1 MINRPGGPG
10 GEIADSAISTWHD
23 ISAALSPII
32 GQRGA
37 MAVYKRSLALT
48 RADYPWLAAAQE
60 HSLHPDDFAALQ
72 QALALQTRPNA
83 AAANGAL
90 LQRFTE
96 LLNNLIGPS
105 LSERLLRS
113 VWDNRLKSHDVQEMQ

>member
-1 MINRPGGPG
+1 MINQPGAPGGQ
-10 GEIADSAISTWHD
+10 IADAAISVWHD
-23 ISAALSPII
+23 INVALSPII
-32 GQRGA
+32 GQRGV
-37 MAVYKRSLALT
+37 MALYKRSLALT
-48 RADYPWLAAAQE
+48 RADYPWLGAAQE

-113 VWDNRLKSHDVQEMQ
+113 VWNNRLKTHDVQEMT